1 MPKAKIHHEAQK
13 VNCEAREAPLGDEEH
28 GEKDE
33 VQNLTV
39 LTFNSFMSF
48 MVKKFCGL
56 RSSIMRILIA
66 EDDPISRRLLEAT
79 LHKADFDI
87 DMYSDGE
94 AAWQALQQDDAPS
107 LIILDWMMPG
117 MDGIDICRK
126 LRDKKTCCY
135 LILLSSK
142 EQQRD
147 VIAGLEAGADDYVT
161 KPFSPLELKARLA
174 TGVRTLRLQQ
184 ELTQARDAMQDM
196 LKHDVLT
203 GLWNHSTIVEMLEA
217 EVLRSD
223 QCCRESLSIV
233 LADIDHIHHINDTY
247 GHRQG
252 DHVLSEVAHCIRQE
266 NRQYDTAGRYS
277 GDSFIIIL
285 PCFDAQLAQGFA
297 ERVQACFAG
306 QVLEA
311 GDERIEVS
319 LSMGITVFNPGDP
332 VDVNGLIHQAEQAL
346 SRAKSHGSG
355 HIACA
360 ASET

>member
-1 MPKAKIHHEAQK
+1 
-13 VNCEAREAPLGDEEH
+13 
-28 GEKDE
+28 
-33 VQNLTV
+33 
-39 LTFNSFMSF
+39 
-48 MVKKFCGL
+48 
-56 RSSIMRILIA
+56 MRILIA

-79 LHKADFDI
+79 LHKADFEI

-126 LRDKKTCCY
+126 LRVQKVCCY

-174 TGVRTLRLQQ
+174 TGVRTLHLQQ

-217 EVLRSD
+217 EVLRSE
-223 QCCRESLSIV
+223 QCCRESVGIV
-233 LADIDHIHHINDTY
+233 LADIDHLHQINKTY
-247 GHRQG
+247 GHRRG
-252 DHVLSEVAHCIRQE
+252 DHVLCAVARCIRKE
-266 NRQYDTAGRYS
+266 NRSFDTAGRYS
-277 GDSFIIIL
+277 SGLFIIVL
-285 PCFDAQLAQGFA
+285 PCFDAPQTQAFA
-297 ERVQACFAG
+297 ERLQACFAA
-306 QVLEA
+306 QRLEA
-311 GDERIEVS
+311 DGDPITVS
-319 LSMGITVFNPGDP
+319 LSIGMTVFNPGEPTD
-332 VDVNGLIHQAEQAL
+332 VDVLIHQAEQAL
-346 SRAKSHGSG
+346 SRAKSEGLGCIECITSMS
-355 HIACA
+355 
-360 ASET
+360 SE

>member
-1 MPKAKIHHEAQK
+1 
-13 VNCEAREAPLGDEEH
+13 
-28 GEKDE
+28 
-33 VQNLTV
+33 
-39 LTFNSFMSF
+39 
-48 MVKKFCGL
+48 
-56 RSSIMRILIA
+56 MRILIA

-79 LHKADFDI
+79 LHKGDFEI

-94 AAWQALQQDDAPS
+94 AAWQALQKEDAPS

-117 MDGIDICRK
+117 MDGIDICRQ
-126 LRDKKTCCY
+126 LRANKACCY

-184 ELTQARDAMQDM
+184 ELIEARDAMQDM

-217 EVLRSD
+217 EVLRAE
-223 QCCRESLSIV
+223 QCCRESVGIV
-233 LADIDHIHHINDTY
+233 LADIDRIHHINDTY

-252 DHVLSEVAHCIRQE
+252 DHVLCEAARCIRDE
-266 NRQYDTAGRYS
+266 NRRYDTAGRYS

-285 PCFDAQLAQGFA
+285 PCFDAQQAQGFA
-297 ERVQACFAG
+297 ERLQTCFAA

-311 GDERIEVS
+311 GDERIKVS
-319 LSMGITVFNPGDP
+319 LSVGVTVFNPGDP
-332 VDVNGLIHQAEQAL
+332 VDVNVLIHQADQAL
-346 SRAKSHGSG
+346 SRAKTQGSG
-355 HIACA
+355 RIACA
-360 ASET
+360 SSMIPEQ